1 MKFEVIFC
9 DTLLPK
15 TRHVTRR
22 QTISEKKERFLL
34 QDGTLWGSVFIGVNK
49 VVKF

>member
-1 MKFEVIFC
+1 MKFEVVC

-22 QTISEKKERFLL
+22 QTISEKRNVFYYKTEPYEVPFLL
-34 QDGTLWGSVFIGVNK
+34 YVNK